1 MSKVSVIVPVYN
13 GAETISKTLESVLA
27 QTYKDIEIIV
37 VNDGST
43 DDTLSVIS
51 AFEKD
56 RVRVFSQKNSGAPAA
71 RNYGLAQAKGDYI
84 SFIDADDLWSKDKV
98 ESQVAVLDHS
108 DPKVGVVYSWTALI
122 DSKDTVFSYLPKKAC
137 IGDVYKRILTT
148 NFLISGSNAM
158 IRKVCI
164 DQVGGMD
171 TSLKYT
177 DDWDFFIRLA
187 SVCHFSVVPKYQ
199 IYYRQSN
206 TSITAQ
212 VSKSELG
219 SLDVIEKAFNSA
231 PEEFQDLRPK
241 AVSNIY
247 LYSGKQLL
255 SYDVTSDKAIKA
267 LGKILAAL
275 KLNPAAI
282 FSTVVARLIVK
293 SLIIIVFPHSW
304 NQYILNFRKKT
315 DNLNLQEQ

>member
-13 GAETISKTLESVLA
+13 GAETISKTLKSVLA
-27 QTYKDIEIIV
+27 QTHKDIEIIV

-43 DDTLSVIS
+43 DETLSAIS
-51 AFEKD
+51 AFEED
-56 RVRVFSQKNSGAPAA
+56 GVRIFSQKNSGAPAA
-71 RNYGLAQAKGDYI
+71 RNYGLAQAQGDYI
-84 SFIDADDLWSKDKV
+84 AFIDADDLWSKDKI
-98 ESQVAVLDHS
+98 ESQVAIFEHN
-108 DPKVGVVYSWTALI
+108 DPKIGVVYSWTALI
-122 DSKDTVFSYLPKKAC
+122 NSEDTIFSYLPQKTYT
-137 IGDVYKRILTT
+137 GNVYKSILTT

-187 SVCHFSVVPKYQ
+187 TICHFSVVPKYQ

-219 SLDVIEKAFNSA
+219 SLDVIEKAFKSA
-231 PEEFQDLRPK
+231 PEEFQNLKPK

-275 KLNPAAI
+275 KLNPVAI
-282 FSTVVARLIVK
+282 FSTVVARLTVK
-293 SLIIIVFPHSW
+293 SLMIILFPHSW
-304 NQYILNFRKKT
+304 NQYILNVRKKT
-315 DNLNLQEQ
+315 DDLNLQEQ